1 MELAGK
7 AAATVRYA
15 VGWSQRLNRLDEA
28 VRAVRGNNEA

>member
-15 VGWSQRLNRLDEA
+15 VGWSQHLDRLGEA
-28 VRAVRGNNEA
+28 LRTERGNNEA

>member
-15 VGWSQRLNRLDEA
+15 VGWSQLLDRLDISL
-28 VRAVRGNNEA
+28 RAVRGNNEA